1 MERINFEGSMIQQT
15 YLDNEVPKLDHRQEF
30 EETLANYQPSPEAI
44 EALKETRV
52 VALNGPSSTGR
63 NTVIRELLKTDD
75 YYFIVSDT
83 TRPRRYNDGI
93 LEQDGREYYF
103 RKEDDLLNDLKQGRF
118 IEAEIIH
125 NQQVS
130 GVSIR
135 EVEKAHEL
143 NKTAIADM
151 EIEGVVNLSNL
162 KPDAI
167 VVIFVPPSFEEWVNR
182 INNRGKLG
190 DAELHNRFQTATKIF
205 KLSLSKE
212 NFHFVVNDEIGPTV
226 DYVNSLV
233 KSGNK
238 NPEAETKARQLAEQL
253 HIEIA
258 DYLKI
263 HAPYIKPY

>member
-1 MERINFEGSMIQQT
+1 MGQST
-15 YLDNEVPKLDHRQEF
+15 YLNDELPKLDHKPEF
-30 EETLANYQPSPEAI
+30 EALLKNYQPSQQAI
-44 EALKETRV
+44 EILKETRV

-63 NTVIRELLKTDD
+63 NTVIRELLKTGD
-75 YYFIVSDT
+75 YHFIVSDT
-83 TRPRRYNDGI
+83 TRPRRYNDGV

-103 RKEDDLLNDLKQGRF
+103 RKELDFLGDLKNGRF

-135 EVEKAHEL
+135 EVEKARDL

-151 EIEGVVNLSNL
+151 EIEGVVNLSRL

-190 DAELHNRFQTATKIF
+190 DYELHNRFQTATKLF
-205 KLSLSKE
+205 NTALQNDK
-212 NFHFVVNDEIGPTV
+212 FHFVVNDKIGPTV
-226 DYVNSLV
+226 EYVNNLV
-233 KSGNK
+233 QNGTVD
-238 NPEAETKARQLAEQL
+238 PVVEAQSRQLAQKL

-258 DYLKI
+258 EYLKQ
-263 HAPYIKPY
+263 HAPDIKIY

>member
-1 MERINFEGSMIQQT
+1 MGQST
-15 YLDNEVPKLDHRQEF
+15 YLNDELPKLDHKPEF
-30 EETLANYQPSPEAI
+30 EALLKNYHPSQQAI
-44 EALKETRV
+44 EILKETRV

-75 YYFIVSDT
+75 YHFIVSDT
-83 TRPRRYNDGI
+83 TRPRRYNDGV

-103 RKEDDLLNDLKQGRF
+103 RKELDFLSDLRNGRF

-135 EVEKAHEL
+135 EVEKARDL

-151 EIEGVVNLSNL
+151 EIEGVVNLSRL

-167 VVIFVPPSFEEWVNR
+167 VVIFVPPSFEEWISR

-190 DAELHNRFQTATKIF
+190 DNEMHNRFQTATKIF
-205 KLSLSKE
+205 KLALPKD
-212 NFHFVVNDEIGPTV
+212 NFHFVINDQIGPTV
-226 DYVNSLV
+226 EYVNNLV
-233 KSGNK
+233 HNGVQDPQLESQ
-238 NPEAETKARQLAEQL
+238 ARELGERL
-253 HIEIA
+253 CNEISQ
-258 DYLKI
+258 YLRR
-263 HAPYIKPY
+263 HAPELEIY